1 MPNRPISKPRVAA
14 LVGPYL
20 SGKTTLLESLLA
32 ACGAVHRKG
41 TVKEGN
47 LVGDSS
53 PEARARQMSVEV
65 NVARAEFMGD
75 PWTFLD
81 CPGSVEL
88 AQESLNA
95 LAVADVAVVVCEA
108 EPARA
113 ITLAPLLKFLDDHA
127 VPHILFINKMDNS
140 VLKIRDALEA
150 LQLVSERPLVLRE
163 IPIREGDNVT
173 GYVDL
178 VSERAYRYKADQPS
192 DLINIPKAIAERENQ
207 ARQEMLEHLADFD
220 DHLLEELLT
229 DITPPAS
236 EIYDTLAKDLKND
249 LIVPVFF
256 GSGLHDNG
264 VRRLLKALRHE
275 APEPAETAARLN
287 LPASD
292 SPLAQCFK
300 TLHAAHTG
308 KLSLVRV
315 WRGEIADGQAF
326 AGGRVSGLFTLLGA
340 KQEKKAKAQEGDVV
354 ALGRL
359 DGPATGQLLT
369 SQGCKPYN
377 WTDPLPP
384 LFALAISAAKK
395 ADEVK
400 LSGALAKLAEEDP
413 SYHVEHAEGTGE
425 TLLWGQGE
433 IHLALAVERLKSHFG
448 VDLVTRR
455 PMVPYKETIRKAAKV
470 HGRHKRQSGG
480 HGQFGDVHVDIQ
492 PLPRGSGFVYKDTIT
507 GGVVPKQY
515 IPAVGEGVADY
526 LRQGPLGFQVV
537 DLQVTLTDGSYHA
550 VDSSDMAFKTAGRIA
565 MAEGLPQCEPVLLEP
580 ILHVEVAVPNEFTSR
595 AQRLL
600 SSRRGQI
607 LGFDQKNGWKGWDM
621 VAAYLPR
628 SEMHD
633 MIIELRSLTMGIGT
647 FAWKFDHLQELLGK
661 PADQVAKARK
671 EQLEKA

>member
-32 ACGAVHRKG
+32 ACGVVHRKG
-41 TVKEGN
+41 SAKDGN
-47 LVGDSS
+47 MVGDSS
-53 PEARARQMSVEV
+53 PEAKARQMSVEV

-88 AQESLNA
+88 AQETLNA

-108 EPARA
+108 EPSRA
-113 ITLAPLLKFLDDHA
+113 ITLAPLLKFLDDHE

-140 VLKIRDALEA
+140 ILKIRDALEA

-163 IPIREGDNVT
+163 LPIREGDRVT

-178 VSERAYRYKADQPS
+178 VSERAYRYKPDQPS
-192 DLINIPKAIAERENQ
+192 DLITIPKAVADREHE

-220 DHLLEELLT
+220 DHLLEELLS
-229 DITPPAS
+229 DVNPPKA
-236 EIYDTLAKDLKND
+236 EIYDTLAKDLKGD

-264 VRRLLKALRHE
+264 VHRLMKALRHE
-275 APEPAETAARLN
+275 APEPAETAARLK
-287 LPASD
+287 LPAGV

-315 WRGEIADGQAF
+315 WQGEVSDGGML
-326 AGGRVSGLFTLLGA
+326 AGGRVSGLFSLMGS
-340 KQEKKAKAQEGDVV
+340 KQEKKSKAIEGEVV

-359 DGPATGQLLT
+359 EGVATGQLLT
-369 SQGCKPYN
+369 AQASQPYS
-377 WTDPLPP
+377 WTAPLPP
-384 LFALAISAAKK
+384 LFALAIGAAKK

-433 IHLALAVERLKSHFG
+433 IHLAIAAERLKNHFG
-448 VDLVTRR
+448 VDLVTHR
-455 PMVPYKETIRKAAKV
+455 PMVPYKETIRKGAKV

-480 HGQFGDVHVDIQ
+480 HGQFGDVHIDIQ
-492 PLPRGSGFVYKDTIT
+492 PLPRGSGFVFKDTIS

-515 IPAVGEGVADY
+515 IPSVGEGAAEY

-537 DLQVTLTDGSYHA
+537 DLQVTLTDGTYHA

-565 MAEGLPQCEPVLLEP
+565 MSEGMPQCEPVLLEP

-607 LGFDQKNGWKGWDM
+607 LGFDQKPGWKGWDM
-621 VAAYLPR
+621 VAAYLPQ

-661 PADQVAKARK
+661 PAESVAKARR